1 MLQCLRPDRVSQ
13 KEKSIDKINQKH
25 CDKALNF
32 DVVQLVNNKG
42 KESSRAMSSRDKAN
56 RQNKTEELLSN
67 RYVRGQASTVLPN
80 CKVNIK

>member
-13 KEKSIDKINQKH
+13 KEKLIDKINQKH

-56 RQNKTEELLSN
+56 R
-67 RYVRGQASTVLPN
+67 
-80 CKVNIK
+80 